1 MLRQFNPQQ
10 GIQTNHI
17 TPVMANSYPVV
28 RRPNHTGSMV
38 PARSLQSHL
47 KHQEPQLFQG
57 HRSRADFCDCPAKI
71 IRWLTSQTHA
81 CRSSNCSNNQTG
93 GARFTAASS
102 TGKKAIVQKAVYK
115 YCWLSGQE
123 VQSCDL
129 KRRSLKAST
138 ACGCTAEPRPALHH
152 RCPEDIPPSEDD
164 GWKGAIAD
172 STVVQRPCQARREG
186 LKTIAPQVQDSM
198 WNTRL
203 FCDEFDPPVQATRQK
218 CRAETIE
225 PEATHHWTEPCAAC

>member
-172 STVVQRPCQARREG
+172 STVV
-186 LKTIAPQVQDSM
+186 
-198 WNTRL
+198 
-203 FCDEFDPPVQATRQK
+203 
-218 CRAETIE
+218 
-225 PEATHHWTEPCAAC
+225 